1 MLNKQRKLLI
11 IDSNSIIHRAFHALP
26 FLTTKDQEKT
36 NALYGFLLVFLKA
49 IKDFQP
55 DYLAACFDL
64 PGLTFRHKKFKQYK
78 AKRPPT
84 PLELVEQVPKVKQVL
99 KAFNVPVFEKKGFEA
114 DDLIGTIACSAN
126 KVEIIILT
134 GDSDL
139 FQLINEQTK
148 VYFLR
153 KGVKDVVLYGEK
165 QAEEKFQG
173 LSPIQITDLKALKG
187 DPSDNIPGVAG
198 IGEKTAVKLLLDFGS
213 LDNLYIQIENESKKI
228 EKINPRIREILLN
241 NKKQAFFSRELVE
254 INKKVPIDF
263 ELEKCSWKSYDKE
276 KVINL
281 LKKFEF
287 NSLINRLINQEK
299 ENSFG
304 KEKTK
309 ELTLW

>member
-1 MLNKQRKLLI
+1 MASKQKKLLI
-11 IDSNSIIHRAFHALP
+11 IDSNSVIHRAFHALP
-26 FLTTKDQEKT
+26 FLTTKNQEKT

-55 DYLAACFDL
+55 DYLAATFDL

-84 PLELVEQVPKVKQVL
+84 PSGLIEQIPKIKQVL

-114 DDLIGTIACSAN
+114 DDIIGTIACSVN
-126 KVEIIILT
+126 LETIILT
-134 GDSDL
+134 GDLDL
-139 FQLINEQTK
+139 FQLINQQTK

-153 KGVKDVVLYGEK
+153 KGVKDVVLYDK
-165 QAEEKFQG
+165 DQAKERLQG
-173 LSPIQITDLKALKG
+173 LSPIQIIDLKALKG
-187 DPSDNIPGVAG
+187 DFSDNVPGVAG
-198 IGEKTAVKLLLDFGS
+198 IGEKTALKLLLDFEN
-213 LDNLYIQIENESKKI
+213 LDNLYNQIENKSEKA
-228 EKINPRIREILLN
+228 EKINPRTREILLN
-241 NKKQAFFSRELVE
+241 NKKQAFFSRELIE

-263 ELEKCSWKSYDKE
+263 KLEKCFWKSYDKE

-287 NSLINRLINQEK
+287 NSLINRLVNEEK
-299 ENSFG
+299 ENNLE
-304 KEKTK
+304 KEKTR